1 MKWEDNRRSS
11 NVEDRRDESP
21 SNFGSKQNNSM
32 MMLLPVI
39 KMLIGT
45 KIGRIILVVGVIAY
59 FMGFNPLALLD
70 MGTTTQNNTSSSQVI
85 NTQKDDKS
93 AQFVS
98 SVLAQTEDIW
108 TDVFK
113 KYNANYVEP
122 KLVLFRN
129 SVKSGCGFAS
139 SQTGPFYCPADQKVY
154 LDLSFFDELAKRHDA
169 PGDFAQAYVI
179 AHEIGHHVQ
188 NITGTISKVE
198 NAKQGLSDAK
208 ENALQVKVELQADC
222 YAGLWAYY
230 SKKDFN
236 SIEEGDIQEALNA
249 ASAIGD
255 DTLQKKAQGY
265 VVPDSFTHGSSSQRM
280 AWFKKG
286 FEGGTLES
294 CNTFN

>member
-1 MKWEDNRRSS
+1 MKWENNRRSS
-11 NVEDRRDESP
+11 NVEDKRNDSS
-21 SNFGSKQNNSM
+21 SNFGSNQNSSI
-32 MMLLPVI
+32 MMLLPLI

-45 KIGRIILVVGVIAY
+45 KIGRIILIIGVIAY
-59 FMGFNPLALLD
+59 FMGFNPLALLN
-70 MGTTTQNNTSSSQVI
+70 MQEGSSFNSSSTVV

-98 SVLAQTEDIW
+98 TVLAQTEDIW
-108 TDVFK
+108 SNVFK
-113 KYNANYVEP
+113 KYNANYIEP

-169 PGDFAQAYVI
+169 SGDFAQAYVI

-188 NITGTISKVE
+188 NITGTISKVQKE
-198 NAKQGLSDAK
+198 KQALNDEK
-208 ENALQVKVELQADC
+208 QNVLQVKVELQADC

-230 SKKDFN
+230 SKKDFD

-265 VVPDSFTHGSSSQRM
+265 VVPDAFTHGSAAQRM

-286 FEGGTLES
+286 FQNGTLES

>member
-1 MKWEDNRRSS
+1 MKWENNRRSS
-11 NVEDRRDESP
+11 NVEDKRNDSS
-21 SNFGSKQNNSM
+21 SNFGSNQNSSI
-32 MMLLPVI
+32 MMLLPLI

-45 KIGRIILVVGVIAY
+45 KIGRIILIIGVIAY
-59 FMGFNPLALLD
+59 FMGFNPLSLLNIQE
-70 MGTTTQNNTSSSQVI
+70 GSPPPSSSTVV

-98 SVLAQTEDIW
+98 TVLAQTEDIW
-108 TDVFK
+108 SNVFK
-113 KYNANYVEP
+113 KYNANYIEP

-139 SQTGPFYCPADQKVY
+139 SQTGPFYCPADQKIY

-188 NITGTISKVE
+188 NITGTISKVQKE
-198 NAKQGLSDAK
+198 KQALNDEK
-208 ENALQVKVELQADC
+208 QNVLQVKVELQADC

-230 SKKDFN
+230 SKKDFD

-265 VVPDSFTHGSSSQRM
+265 VVPDAFTHGSAAQRM

-286 FEGGTLES
+286 FQNGTLES

>member
-1 MKWEDNRRSS
+1 VKWENNRKSS
-11 NVEDRRDESP
+11 NIEDKRNESG
-21 SNFGSKQNNSM
+21 SNFGSNQNSSI
-32 MMLLPVI
+32 MMLLPII

-45 KIGRIILVVGVIAY
+45 KMGRIILVVGVIAY
-59 FMGFNPLALLD
+59 FMGFNPLALLN
-70 MGTTTQNNTSSSQVI
+70 MQETSSSNSSSSVV

-98 SVLAQTEDIW
+98 AVLAQTEDIW
-108 TDVFK
+108 SNVFS
-113 KYNANYVEP
+113 KYNANYIEP

-154 LDLSFFDELAKRHDA
+154 LDLSFFDELAKRHSA

-188 NITGTISKVE
+188 NITGTISKVQK
-198 NAKQGLSDAK
+198 AKQGLNDK
-208 ENALQVKVELQADC
+208 QENALQVKVELQADC

-230 SKKDFN
+230 SKKDFD

-265 VVPDSFTHGSSSQRM
+265 VVPDAFTHGSAVQRM

-286 FEGGTLES
+286 FQNGTLES

>member
-1 MKWEDNRRSS
+1 MKWENNRKSS
-11 NVEDRRDESP
+11 NIEDKRNESG
-21 SNFGSKQNNSM
+21 SNFGSNQNSSI
-32 MMLLPVI
+32 MMLLPII

-59 FMGFNPLALLD
+59 FMGFNPLALLN
-70 MGTTTQNNTSSSQVI
+70 MQESSSSNSSSSVV

-108 TDVFK
+108 SNVFS
-113 KYNANYVEP
+113 KYNANYIEP

-154 LDLSFFDELAKRHDA
+154 LDLSFFDELAKRHSA

-188 NITGTISKVE
+188 NITGTISKVQK
-198 NAKQGLSDAK
+198 AKQGLNDK
-208 ENALQVKVELQADC
+208 QENALQVKVELQADC

-230 SKKDFN
+230 SKKDFD
-236 SIEEGDIQEALNA
+236 SIEEGDIEEALNA

-265 VVPDSFTHGSSSQRM
+265 VVPDAFTHGSAVQRM

-286 FEGGTLES
+286 FQNGTLES

>member
-98 SVLAQTEDIW
+98 AVLAQTEDIW

-208 ENALQVKVELQADC
+208 ENELQVKVELQADC

>member
-1 MKWEDNRRSS
+1 MKWENNRRSS
-11 NVEDRRDESP
+11 NVEDKRNDSS
-21 SNFGSKQNNSM
+21 SNFGSNQNSSI
-32 MMLLPVI
+32 MMLLPLI

-45 KIGRIILVVGVIAY
+45 KIGRIILIMGVIAY
-59 FMGFNPLALLD
+59 FMGFNPLALLN
-70 MGTTTQNNTSSSQVI
+70 MQEGSSFNSSSTVV

-98 SVLAQTEDIW
+98 TVLAQTEDIW
-108 TDVFK
+108 SNVFK
-113 KYNANYVEP
+113 KYNANYIEP

-188 NITGTISKVE
+188 NITGTISKVQKE
-198 NAKQGLSDAK
+198 KQALNDEK
-208 ENALQVKVELQADC
+208 QNVLQVKVELQADC

-230 SKKDFN
+230 SKKDFD

-265 VVPDSFTHGSSSQRM
+265 VVPDAFTHGSAAQRM

-286 FEGGTLES
+286 FQNGTLES

>member
-1 MKWEDNRRSS
+1 MKWENNRKSS
-11 NVEDRRDESP
+11 NIEDKRNESG
-21 SNFGSKQNNSM
+21 SNFGSNQNSSI
-32 MMLLPVI
+32 MMLLPII

-59 FMGFNPLALLD
+59 FMGFNPLALLN
-70 MGTTTQNNTSSSQVI
+70 MQESSSSNSSSSVV

-108 TDVFK
+108 SNVFS
-113 KYNANYVEP
+113 KYNANYIEP

-154 LDLSFFDELAKRHDA
+154 LDLSFFDELAKRHSA

-188 NITGTISKVE
+188 NITGTISKVQK
-198 NAKQGLSDAK
+198 AKQGLNDK
-208 ENALQVKVELQADC
+208 QENALQVKVELQADC

-230 SKKDFN
+230 SKKDFD

-265 VVPDSFTHGSSSQRM
+265 VVPDAFTHGSAVQRM

-286 FEGGTLES
+286 FQNGTLES